1 MRKDIDLNPAESNP
15 GYEKRDVNARGI
27 LYFVIVLF
35 LLLVASL
42 ISMRS
47 LFGYFSTT
55 QPLGPAASPFTSVR
69 ALPPEPRLQVQPVE
83 DLNIVR
89 QGQEDLLGSYGWVD
103 RAGGKVHIPIDRAM
117 ELVIER
123 GLPARQGATQ
133 TAQQAGTSAKE
144 QEK

>member
-1 MRKDIDLNPAESNP
+1 MRKDISVNLPETNP

-42 ISMRS
+42 VSMRS
-47 LFGYFSTT
+47 LFGYFSAT
-55 QPLGPAASPFTSVR
+55 QPLGPPASPFTTVR

-83 DLNIVR
+83 DLNRVR
-89 QGQEDLLGSYGWVD
+89 QGQEDLLDSYGWVD
-103 RAGGKVHIPIDRAM
+103 RVNGKVRIPIDRAM

-123 GLPARQGATQ
+123 GLPARQNAPQ
-133 TAQQAGTSAKE
+133 PEASSKE
-144 QEK
+144 EENERPN